1 MDFLNQALG
10 QIKELMQSMTPA
22 ARVTALLLLGVIVV
36 SMGYL
41 VQHHSASPD
50 EYLFNGE
57 FLPGR
62 DVDRAEAAIAQAR
75 LTGYQRV
82 GNRIKVPQGQKAEY
96 LAAVA
101 DAGAL
106 PPNFHSLLEQAL
118 DLGPFTDRVTKQER
132 LKAAREQQ
140 LSMIIRSMD
149 GIEEAQVIFDR
160 RDPKGLGR
168 AGDATASVNVR
179 PTPGAALDP
188 RQAKMIK
195 MAVASAIAGLRMDQ
209 VTVTNLSDDSMFSSG
224 TITGDSF
231 DNEYYQQRIAFE
243 QLMKTKVE
251 NLLRNVPGVLVQVT
265 AELDD
270 TIERTTRTVTPE
282 GDPAVLRSVSENQDK
297 ETSEVVDGGRP
308 GPVINGPSGAKEE
321 NAAQVTVKDKDTNTI
336 EQSENM
342 IGQKDETLR
351 SAALVP
357 TDVRVAIAVPEN
369 YVIDIWREKER
380 KLGNDPGEGFPDETA
395 RNSIELGINQKI
407 TEVVAPLLPKILA
420 RDSQSKVIVQF
431 LDSLAPQEIAEPSM
445 ANQILVWAGKYFN
458 TMTMAVVALVSLM
471 MLRSMVKSI
480 LHAEPTASLANHT
493 FSLDENESSASDS
506 TPNENRNPENDGRP
520 RLRLKKGSNLKDDLV
535 EIVQED
541 PDAAAAILRTWIGN
555 AG

>member
-106 PPNFHSLLEQAL
+106 PPNFHSLLEQAR

-168 AGDATASVNVR
+168 AGDATASVNR
-179 PTPGAALDP
+179 
-188 RQAKMIK
+188 
-195 MAVASAIAGLRMDQ
+195 
-209 VTVTNLSDDSMFSSG
+209 
-224 TITGDSF
+224 
-231 DNEYYQQRIAFE
+231 
-243 QLMKTKVE
+243 
-251 NLLRNVPGVLVQVT
+251 
-265 AELDD
+265 
-270 TIERTTRTVTPE
+270 
-282 GDPAVLRSVSENQDK
+282 
-297 ETSEVVDGGRP
+297 
-308 GPVINGPSGAKEE
+308 
-321 NAAQVTVKDKDTNTI
+321 
-336 EQSENM
+336 
-342 IGQKDETLR
+342 
-351 SAALVP
+351 
-357 TDVRVAIAVPEN
+357 
-369 YVIDIWREKER
+369 
-380 KLGNDPGEGFPDETA
+380 
-395 RNSIELGINQKI
+395 
-407 TEVVAPLLPKILA
+407 
-420 RDSQSKVIVQF
+420 
-431 LDSLAPQEIAEPSM
+431 
-445 ANQILVWAGKYFN
+445 
-458 TMTMAVVALVSLM
+458 
-471 MLRSMVKSI
+471 
-480 LHAEPTASLANHT
+480 
-493 FSLDENESSASDS
+493 
-506 TPNENRNPENDGRP
+506 NDG
-520 RLRLKKGSNLKDDLV
+520 
-535 EIVQED
+535 
-541 PDAAAAILRTWIGN
+541 
-555 AG
+555 

>member
-1 MDFLNQALG
+1 
-10 QIKELMQSMTPA
+10 
-22 ARVTALLLLGVIVV
+22 
-36 SMGYL
+36 
-41 VQHHSASPD
+41 
-50 EYLFNGE
+50 
-57 FLPGR
+57 
-62 DVDRAEAAIAQAR
+62 
-75 LTGYQRV
+75 
-82 GNRIKVPQGQKAEY
+82 
-96 LAAVA
+96 
-101 DAGAL
+101 
-106 PPNFHSLLEQAL
+106 
-118 DLGPFTDRVTKQER
+118 
-132 LKAAREQQ
+132 
-140 LSMIIRSMD
+140 
-149 GIEEAQVIFDR
+149 EAQVIFDR

-357 TDVRVAIAVPEN
+357 TDVRVAI
-369 YVIDIWREKER
+369 
-380 KLGNDPGEGFPDETA
+380 
-395 RNSIELGINQKI
+395 
-407 TEVVAPLLPKILA
+407 
-420 RDSQSKVIVQF
+420 
-431 LDSLAPQEIAEPSM
+431 
-445 ANQILVWAGKYFN
+445 
-458 TMTMAVVALVSLM
+458 
-471 MLRSMVKSI
+471 
-480 LHAEPTASLANHT
+480 
-493 FSLDENESSASDS
+493 
-506 TPNENRNPENDGRP
+506 
-520 RLRLKKGSNLKDDLV
+520 
-535 EIVQED
+535 
-541 PDAAAAILRTWIGN
+541 
-555 AG
+555 